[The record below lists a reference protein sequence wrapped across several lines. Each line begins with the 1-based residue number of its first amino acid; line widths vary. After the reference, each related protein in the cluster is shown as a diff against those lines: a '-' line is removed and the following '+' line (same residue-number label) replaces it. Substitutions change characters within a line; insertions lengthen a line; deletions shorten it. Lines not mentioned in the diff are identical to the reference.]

1 MGCLWWAVANTVVAS
16 VAVAQPMVT
25 PPAAARPAVAQTANL
40 QGAALPGASANLS
53 AGDRGGDVRLKELGR
68 IDGWRDN
75 ALIGYGLVIGLAGT
89 GDSPRNR
96 ATRQSIANLLS
107 QFGVVL
113 PNDQVQSRNVAAV
126 MVLATLPPF
135 ASPGGKLD
143 VTVNS
148 MGDARSLLGG
158 SLLIAPLKG
167 VDGKVHALAQGPV
180 SIGGYFYDA
189 YGNVVQ
195 KNHPTVGGIPGGA
208 TVEVGVPTRDVGP
221 GGRAV
226 FLLVSPDYTTASRIA
241 DSINRAFG
249 AGVARARDAARIEI
263 TVPESESGVDT
274 VSFLMRVEN
283 LAIQPDQ
290 RARVVINE
298 RTGMVISGGDV
309 RISRVTIAHG
319 DLKISVTTDFAAAHS
334 DLQMM
339 PPYGTTVLPGPI
351 VPRTR
356 ISADEGDARS
366 VSLPGNSTVADL
378 VRALSAIRTSPRE
391 MISILQGMKTAGALY
406 AELIIQ

>member
-1 MGCLWWAVANTVVAS
+1 MRRWLLLCCALFAAHGALAVES
-16 VAVAQPMVT
+16 K
-25 PPAAARPAVAQTANL
+25 
-40 QGAALPGASANLS
+40 
-53 AGDRGGDVRLKELGR
+53 GDVRLKELGR

-75 ALIGYGLVIGLAGT
+75 SLIGYGLVTGLAGT

-135 ASPGGKLD
+135 ASPGSRLD

-148 MGDARSLLGG
+148 LGDARSLLGG
-158 SLLIAPLKG
+158 TLVLAPLKG
-167 VDGKVHALAQGPV
+167 PDGKVHALAQGSV
-180 SIGGYFYDA
+180 SVGGYKYDA
-189 YGNVVQ
+189 WGNVMQ
-195 KNHPTVGGIPGGA
+195 KNHPTVGAIPGGA
-208 TVEVGVPTRDVGP
+208 TVELGVPTRDVGP
-221 GGRAV
+221 TGRALFV
-226 FLLVSPDYTTASRIA
+226 LANPDYTTASRVA

-249 AGVARARDAARIEI
+249 TGIARSRDASSVEI
-263 TVPESESGVDT
+263 LVPEAEKGIDT

-298 RTGMVISGGDV
+298 RTGMVIAGGDV
-309 RISRVTIAHG
+309 RISQVTISHG
-319 DLKISVTTDFAAAHS
+319 DLKIAVTTD
-334 DLQMM
+334 
-339 PPYGTTVLPGPI
+339 YLPAEVGAPLAP
-351 VPRTR
+351 VYP
-356 ISADEGDARS
+356 GYPGYLGRS
-366 VSLPGNSTVADL
+366 VLVPEVNLEVNESEARTVSLQGNSTVADL
-378 VRALSAIRTSPRE
+378 VRALAAIRTSPRE